1 MGTLLQKPIK
11 ANLLEVQEMINLIAE
26 TAKTTGNLAET
37 ARRMD
42 MSPSALSNAV
52 SRGSV
57 PFKGVYNF
65 CRYENKPMEY
75 YLTGFDPFDQEEFH
89 RRITEMKLEQDR
101 LKRELDFVK
110 EERDRLLLA
119 ISGQLNRID

>member
-1 MGTLLQKPIK
+1 METVQNHITAELL
-11 ANLLEVQEMINLIAE
+11 NINEIVALISDD
-26 TAKTTGNLAET
+26 AKTTGNLAET

-52 SRGSV
+52 SRGSI
-57 PFKGVYNF
+57 PFRGVYNF
-65 CRYENKPMEY
+65 CKYEKKPMEY
-75 YLTGFDPFDQEEFH
+75 YLTGFDPFDQDEFH
-89 RRITEMKLEQDR
+89 IRISEMTLEQDR

-119 ISGQLNRID
+119 ISGQLNKSD